1 MPKIEM
7 EIILAFN
14 RKEDIDLYNLYSA
27 IGLLLGSVNSSQIRD
42 ISEFEKTMDEGKK
55 YKLTIEEI

>member
-7 EIILAFN
+7 EIILAFG
-14 RKEDIDLYNLYSA
+14 RKEDTDLYNLYSA